1 MTIRELTEDERADY
15 DMLISNA
22 KQLTLFGT
30 EEDLDAGDYVIE
42 RLDEE
47 EF

>member
-1 MTIRELTEDERADY
+1 MRELTEEECADY

-22 KQLTLFGT
+22 KQFTLFGT
-30 EEDLDAGDYVIE
+30 EKELDARDYVIE